1 MRFHV
6 LKNRI
11 KLRKLISWD
20 SWDECGASPV
30 WFSVLDVLVFRIM
43 LAYLCIA
50 FVLCLFSF
58 LVWLYVVFFLCFM
71 SGYYKAKIKLKGRTN
86 AGTYRRRELC
96 VKDTQR

>member
-58 LVWLYVVFFLCFM
+58 LVWLYVVFFPLF
-71 SGYYKAKIKLKGRTN
+71 YEWL
-86 AGTYRRRELC
+86 L
-96 VKDTQR
+96 